1 VLQDCSLIFLSQ
13 DVPTDDRGESSL
25 EALTEL
31 LESIRPHI
39 APQTIV
45 IVLCQVPPGF
55 TRELAE
61 QMVGK
66 TEPSQRLYYQVETLI
81 FGRAVE
87 RALKPERF
95 IVGCAHPDEPLA
107 EDYAEYLHSFGCPIL
122 PMRYE
127 SAELAKIS
135 INACLVAS
143 VTTANTLADLC
154 ERIGADW
161 GEIVPAL
168 RLDARIGPQAYLA
181 PGLGIAGGNLERD
194 LATIARLARQTGAD
208 AGTVE
213 AFIADSRHR
222 KEWVVHRLHSEVF
235 PQYTDPRIAV
245 WGLAYKENTR
255 SIKNS
260 PALALLDR
268 LKGRSVSC
276 YDPVVRLDS
285 LPEYAVQVGS
295 ALEAC
300 AGADVLVVMTKWQEF
315 VEIDPASVAQTMS
328 GRQVI
333 DPFSGLDG
341 GRYAEL
347 GFDHIHL
354 GVR

>member
-1 VLQDCSLIFLSQ
+1 MIGFAGLSHLGIVSSVAAAAQGNEVVGFDTDTATVAALSAGLLPVHEPQLDDLFAEQAEHLTFSADARVLQDCSLIFLSQ

-181 PGLGIAGGNLERD
+181 PGLGIAGGNLERER
-194 LATIARLARQTGAD
+194 IS
-208 AGTVE
+208 VE
-213 AFIADSRHR
+213 A
-222 KEWVVHRLHSEVF
+222 
-235 PQYTDPRIAV
+235 
-245 WGLAYKENTR
+245 N
-255 SIKNS
+255 
-260 PALALLDR
+260 
-268 LKGRSVSC
+268 GRGVSK
-276 YDPVVRLDS
+276 
-285 LPEYAVQVGS
+285 
-295 ALEAC
+295 ALERA
-300 AGADVLVVMTKWQEF
+300 AKESM
-315 VEIDPASVAQTMS
+315 
-328 GRQVI
+328 
-333 DPFSGLDG
+333 GLL
-341 GRYAEL
+341 R
-347 GFDHIHL
+347 
-354 GVR
+354 